1 MKELDILKQR
11 CEQSMIDIDN
21 YVDNHRKELIDS
33 LCSEHNIPKDWQ
45 IKIVSNCGTVS
56 GCCREKDDD
65 EWNLFIY
72 HLGKWNKLELNF

>member
-11 CEQSMIDIDN
+11 CEQSMI
-21 YVDNHRKELIDS
+21 VDNHRKELIDS
-33 LCSEHNIPKDWQ
+33 LRSEHNIPKDWQ
-45 IKIVSNCGTVS
+45 IKILSNCGTVS

>member
-1 MKELDILKQR
+1 MKELDILKQK

-21 YVDNHRKELIDS
+21 YVDNHREELIDS
-33 LCSEHNIPKDWQ
+33 FRSEHNIPKDWQ
-45 IKIVSNCGTVS
+45 IKIVSNCGSVS

-72 HLGKWNKLELNF
+72 YLGKWNKLELNF

>member
-33 LCSEHNIPKDWQ
+33 LLRNTISQK
-45 IKIVSNCGTVS
+45 T
-56 GCCREKDDD
+56 
-65 EWNLFIY
+65 
-72 HLGKWNKLELNF
+72 GKLKL